1 MRFKLLGTGLA
12 LLSVGFL
19 SACSEEHSSTQ
30 CTQAPQGE
38 WLNANDFQAKL
49 LNEGYKINKFK
60 VTDGNCYEIYGF
72 EADGTKVEI
81 YFSPIDG
88 SIVKREED

>member
-19 SACSEEHSSTQ
+19 SGCSEKHGSTQ
-30 CTQAPQGE
+30 CTQAPQSE
-38 WLNANDFQAKL
+38 WLNVNDFQAKL
-49 LNEGYKINKFK
+49 LNEGYKINEFK
-60 VTDGNCYEIYGF
+60 VTGGNCYEIYGF